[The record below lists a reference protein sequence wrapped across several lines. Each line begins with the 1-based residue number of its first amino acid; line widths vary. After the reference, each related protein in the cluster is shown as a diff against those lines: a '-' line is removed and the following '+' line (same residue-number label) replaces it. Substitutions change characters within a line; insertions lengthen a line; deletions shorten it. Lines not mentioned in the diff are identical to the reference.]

1 MDLLE
6 TFDPDAA
13 ASLQRVSGLSH
24 AAFLELLALEGA
36 AGCSTRQEYEALA
49 VRRLLVEAVAWQA
62 DALAAGFWSVLA
74 PQELRR
80 WEGRGGEGFVSL
92 AWRLYQPGC
101 YCCQP
106 LLSREGCVF

>member
-13 ASLQRVSGLSH
+13 TSLQRVSGLSH
-24 AAFLELLALEGA
+24 EAFLELLALEGA

-49 VRRLLVEAVAWQA
+49 LRRLLVEAVAWQA
-62 DALAAGFWSVLA
+62 DALAAGFWSVVT

-80 WEGRGGEGFVSL
+80 WVGRGWGAVGRCPSEGL
-92 AWRLYQPGC
+92 GAAWAVTVAR
-101 YCCQP
+101 
-106 LLSREGCVF
+106 